1 MVEDTVARDTRD
13 AWMVD
18 VVRRCQRGEPASW
31 AEAIR
36 LFRPL
41 VARVAR
47 SFGLSAGHVED
58 VCQNTWIRMVQG
70 IGTLRE
76 PEKAR
81 SWMVTVARREA
92 LRHLRDNERHV
103 PVGDGLELDAHPCPD
118 PSPEDRALTGSERDQ
133 VRAAVA
139 TLSPSQR
146 ELAAL
151 LFGDEECSYEEICTR
166 LGMPRGSIGPT
177 RARIIKRVR
186 RYLADLG

>member
-1 MVEDTVARDTRD
+1 MVENTVARD

-18 VVRRCQRGEPASW
+18 VVRRCQRGEPTSW
-31 AEAIR
+31 GEAIR

-47 SFGLSAGHVED
+47 SFGLSNGHVED

-92 LRHLRDNERHV
+92 LRHLREHERHV
-103 PVGDGLELDAHPCPD
+103 PVGDGHEWDARPCPD

-139 TLSPSQR
+139 ALSPVQR
-146 ELAAL
+146 KLVAL
-151 LFGDEECSYEEICTR
+151 LFGDEECSYEEICAR

-186 RYLADLG
+186 QHLADLG